1 MFLLRFL
8 IGFVPSAS
16 VFLKIVQ
23 NEYPY
28 ENVFITRPILKA
40 LRRLQKNKSASM
52 PDYILDLG
60 TIEHLSCVLSRK
72 GNSREL
78 IELWEYIQEIQN
90 SGNPH
95 YRPTIGLYENLA
107 RAFVSSKLKEDE
119 LVFSILTTME
129 DQGLQPSYIFLK
141 GLSQAMRTRSTVS
154 RLDKAG
160 HILRNAH
167 DAYRNS
173 TDYESLGIRASTSAL
188 NTIISGYADL
198 GLFEK
203 AYSLYTSFADLNCD
217 PDENTF
223 IFMLDALYM
232 NLSTALPSGY
242 TYGNQ
247 NRDWVNSQ
255 EETADILVQE
265 ASYRGFQTGLL
276 LEKYVSILCVV
287 GNVDKAR
294 NIVVDMVL
302 DAEQNG
308 QIPDITLDT
317 FSCVSLAYA
326 SSGDTERADE
336 IKNLCLVSGF
346 ENLPPYVEQRICSL
360 RSKTP
365 QNV

>member
-1 MFLLRFL
+1 
-8 IGFVPSAS
+8 
-16 VFLKIVQ
+16 
-23 NEYPY
+23 
-28 ENVFITRPILKA
+28 
-40 LRRLQKNKSASM
+40 
-52 PDYILDLG
+52 
-60 TIEHLSCVLSRK
+60 
-72 GNSREL
+72 
-78 IELWEYIQEIQN
+78 
-90 SGNPH
+90 
-95 YRPTIGLYENLA
+95 
-107 RAFVSSKLKEDE
+107 
-119 LVFSILTTME
+119 ME

-173 TDYESLGIRASTSAL
+173 TDYESLGIRASTAAL

-265 ASYRGFQTGLL
+265 ASYRGFQTGLM
-276 LEKYVSILCVV
+276 LEKYASILCVV

-294 NIVVDMVL
+294 NIIVDMVL

-346 ENLPPYVEQRICSL
+346 ENLPPYVEQRICRL